1 MTKIVEFLFDVG
13 SPTAYLAFRRLP
25 AIAAR
30 TGARIDYMP
39 ILLGGI
45 FKATGNAPPGM
56 VAARGRW
63 MGIDMARYAA
73 REGITLGVNPDFPI
87 NTITMMR
94 MLTAALGTADF
105 AKLAETLFSAMWEH
119 PRNMGDPAILTA
131 TLAAAGFD
139 PEDWLARAGN
149 PAVKAALVA
158 ATTAAVAR
166 GAFGAPTFFVGD
178 EFYFGQD
185 RLDWVEAALREA

>member
-1 MTKIVEFLFDVG
+1 MTKTVEFLFDVG

-30 TGARIDYMP
+30 TGATIDHVP

-45 FKATGNAPPGM
+45 FKATGNAPPGGI
-56 VAARGRW
+56 AARGRW

-87 NTITMMR
+87 NTIAMMR
-94 MLTAALGTADF
+94 MLTAARGTAEF
-105 AKLAETLFSAMWEH
+105 GTLAETLFSAMWEH
-119 PRNMGDPAILTA
+119 PRNMGDPAILAA
-131 TLAAAGFD
+131 TLAAAGFAPD
-139 PEDWLARAGN
+139 DWLARAAD
-149 PAVKAALVA
+149 PAVKSALVA
-158 ATTAAVAR
+158 ATDNAVAR

-178 EFYFGQD
+178 QFFFGQD
-185 RLDWVEAALREA
+185 RLDWVEAALQ